1 MKPTSRYATS
11 VLAAVAAASFSMFA
25 ATHDAAALEKVT
37 VGKVVATAITF
48 TPIDIG
54 LKAGIWKKNGLDLEY
69 KVFRG
74 DAQNMQALTAGTT
87 QIAVS
92 SGPALAFIQKGVPAK
107 GVAAFA
113 NAPLNMVMLGDPKAH
128 VRTIEDLKGKKIGVT
143 SAGALTFWL
152 VRETSRLKGWGIG
165 GITPVPLG
173 ATKSQ
178 LAAIAR
184 GDIQGRV
191 GTLAQGIQQEADGSA
206 HVVIKFGDVIKDFIT
221 HVIYARNDL
230 IASRP
235 QVVQGFV
242 NGWWQTIDYMKKHRE
257 ESVTIA
263 ADTVKQPREAV
274 DKAFDTIMQML
285 TEADGSFHPAALKT
299 LARSFVELKILDKEP
314 DMSKLY
320 TTQFLPPK
328 PAM

>member
-1 MKPTSRYATS
+1 M
-11 VLAAVAAASFSMFA
+11 AAVAAAGFA
-25 ATHDAAALEKVT
+25 ISAAGQDAAALDKVV

-48 TPIDIG
+48 TPIDVG

-87 QIAVS
+87 QIALG
-92 SGPALAFIQKGVPAK
+92 SGPALAFVKKGVPAK

-113 NAPLNMVMLGDPKAH
+113 NAPLNMVMLGDTKAN
-128 VRTIEDLKGKKIGVT
+128 VKTIEDLKGKKIGVT

-152 VRETSRLKGWGIG
+152 VRETSQRKGWGTE

-173 ATKSQ
+173 ATNAQ
-178 LAAIAR
+178 LAAMER
-184 GDIQGRV
+184 GEIQGRV
-191 GTLAQGIQQEADGSA
+191 GTLAQGIQHESEGSA
-206 HVVIKFGDVIKDFIT
+206 NVVIKFGDVIGDFIT

-230 IASRP
+230 IESKP
-235 QVVQGFV
+235 QVVQNFV
-242 NGWWQTIDYMKKHRE
+242 NGWWESVNYMKNNRE

-263 ADTVKQPREAV
+263 SDAVKQPREAV

-285 TEADGSFHPAALKT
+285 TEADGSFRPDALKT
-299 LARSFVELKILDKEP
+299 LSRSFVELKILDAEP
-314 DMSKLY
+314 DMTQLF

>member
-1 MKPTSRYATS
+1 MKPIRRFANIS
-11 VLAAVAAASFSMFA
+11 LAAVAAASFSLL
-25 ATHDAAALEKVT
+25 ATIPNAAALEKVV

-48 TPIDIG
+48 TPLDVG

-92 SGPALAFIQKGVPAK
+92 SGPALAFIHKGVPAK

-113 NAPLNMVMLGDPKAH
+113 NAPLNMVMLGDPKAG
-128 VRTIEDLKGKKIGVT
+128 VKTIEDLKGKKIGVT

-152 VRETSRLKGWGIG
+152 VRETSKRKGWGVG

-173 ATKSQ
+173 DTKSQ

-191 GTLAQGIQQEADGSA
+191 GTLAQGIQQEEDGSA
-206 HVVIKFGDVIKDFIT
+206 NVVIKFGDVIGDFIT

-230 IASRP
+230 IAEKP
-235 QVVQGFV
+235 QVVQSFV
-242 NGWWQTIDYMKKHRE
+242 NGWWETVAYMKNHRE

-263 ADTVKQPREAV
+263 AETVKQPREAV

-285 TEADGSFHPAALKT
+285 TEADGSFKPDALKT
-299 LARSFVELKILDKEP
+299 LSRSFVELKILDSEP